1 MIVTRPEYAFVNH
14 KGWIKNLVLV
24 TGTPEY
30 DVDIGG
36 VELIRTLKGEVRANH
51 WHKRD
56 WHYLYVLEGSI
67 LYTYWPLGSLFVD
80 APKVTVPEGCMVFTP
95 PRECHLVE
103 ALEDTVMISVSHLP
117 RDHETHEQDVVRL

>member
-1 MIVTRPEYAFVNH
+1 MIVTRPEYAFVNP
-14 KGWIKNLVLV
+14 KGWIKNLVLHD
-24 TGTPEY
+24 GQPETS
-30 DVDIGG
+30 IGG

-51 WHKRD
+51 WHRKD

-67 LYTYWPLGSLFVD
+67 QYDEWPSEWGVD
-80 APKVTVPEGCMVFTP
+80 GYESVTVPEGCMVFTP
-95 PRECHLVE
+95 PLVGHRVT